1 MQLQKNSNQSR
12 DWPERSPGLVY
23 QRQNDL
29 KVMVQEGSL
38 TGSKPLSF
46 AKMIA
51 DRNVLRKT
59 SAPSCHDGLT
69 SSMTS
74 SRGEASHLFG
84 LHFHLGFW
92 GVHWWLMRNYAV
104 TMRSQASCSRCW
116 WISILPAI
124 FLMSCLFLKSSHNQ
138 RLASEK
144 GAVLWLIW
152 EVVDSW
158 LIEPFW
164 ETEKAE
170 IKVFVKSPSKQLRVS
185 IRVMHAVQKV
195 SMISM
200 TRSWIAVWTILIRPE
215 TEKTPLHV
223 DDGRVWSPSA
233 FSGSGLQMNSFWSPS
248 IFSCRTASCSW
259 HAPSW
264 AWSRQ
269 SEELFDLFKSLL
281 QFWSEP
287 GVIDA
292 CLESGLQRHFR
303 FHITTSHAFEALRNC
318 VSRNSVSQHFY
329 LSMNSLQDNLW
340 NSEKPFNRVITCFL
354 SSVIKDGDDLL
365 MSRFATISIHPL

>member
-1 MQLQKNSNQSR
+1 MTFLWDSWIGETPLPHRNICRFETQLIQLKFQWVHDFSRVLRNKDIPLPHSNNCCLRPGWCSCRKNSNQSQ

-74 SRGEASHLFG
+74 SRGEASQLFG
-84 LHFHLGFW
+84 LHFHLGFR
-92 GVHWWLMRNYAV
+92 GAHWWLMRNYAV

-170 IKVFVKSPSKQLRVS
+170 IEVFVKSPSKQLRVS

-200 TRSWIAVWTILIRPE
+200 TKSWIKVWTILIRPE

-248 IFSCRTASCSW
+248 IFSCRTASRFW

-264 AWSRQ
+264 AWSLQ
-269 SEELFDLFKSLL
+269 SVELFDLFKSLL

-292 CLESGLQRHFR
+292 CLESR
-303 FHITTSHAFEALRNC
+303 
-318 VSRNSVSQHFY
+318 
-329 LSMNSLQDNLW
+329 
-340 NSEKPFNRVITCFL
+340 
-354 SSVIKDGDDLL
+354 
-365 MSRFATISIHPL
+365 

>member
-1 MQLQKNSNQSR
+1 MIE
-12 DWPERSPGLVY
+12 DRS
-23 QRQNDL
+23 
-29 KVMVQEGSL
+29 
-38 TGSKPLSF
+38 
-46 AKMIA
+46 
-51 DRNVLRKT
+51 VLRKT

-69 SSMTS
+69 SSMKS
-74 SRGEASHLFG
+74 SRGEASQLFG

-170 IKVFVKSPSKQLRVS
+170 IEVFVKSPSKQLRVS

-200 TRSWIAVWTILIRPE
+200 TKSWIKVWTILIRPE

-264 AWSRQ
+264 AWSLQ

-292 CLESGLQRHFR
+292 CLESG
-303 FHITTSHAFEALRNC
+303 
-318 VSRNSVSQHFY
+318 
-329 LSMNSLQDNLW
+329 
-340 NSEKPFNRVITCFL
+340 
-354 SSVIKDGDDLL
+354 
-365 MSRFATISIHPL
+365 

>member
-74 SRGEASHLFG
+74 SRGEASQLFG
-84 LHFHLGFW
+84 LHFHLGFR
-92 GVHWWLMRNYAV
+92 GAHWWLMRNYAV

-170 IKVFVKSPSKQLRVS
+170 IEVFVKSPSKQLRVS

-200 TRSWIAVWTILIRPE
+200 TKSWIKVWTILIRPE

-264 AWSRQ
+264 AWSLQ

-292 CLESGLQRHFR
+292 CLESR
-303 FHITTSHAFEALRNC
+303 
-318 VSRNSVSQHFY
+318 
-329 LSMNSLQDNLW
+329 
-340 NSEKPFNRVITCFL
+340 
-354 SSVIKDGDDLL
+354 
-365 MSRFATISIHPL
+365 

>member
-1 MQLQKNSNQSR
+1 MTSLGSFETRISLYPTVTTVAWDPDDAAAEKLQSESR
-12 DWPERSPGLVY
+12 LTWRSPRLVN

-29 KVMVQEGSL
+29 RVMVQEGSL

-69 SSMTS
+69 SSMKS
-74 SRGEASHLFG
+74 SRGEASQLFG

-170 IKVFVKSPSKQLRVS
+170 IEVFVKSPSKQLES
-185 IRVMHAVQKV
+185 
-195 SMISM
+195 
-200 TRSWIAVWTILIRPE
+200 
-215 TEKTPLHV
+215 
-223 DDGRVWSPSA
+223 
-233 FSGSGLQMNSFWSPS
+233 
-248 IFSCRTASCSW
+248 
-259 HAPSW
+259 
-264 AWSRQ
+264 Q
-269 SEELFDLFKSLL
+269 SESCMQFKRLAW
-281 QFWSEP
+281 FPWPNP
-287 GVIDA
+287 GSK
-292 CLESGLQRHFR
+292 SGQSWLGQRR
-303 FHITTSHAFEALRNC
+303 RKP
-318 VSRNSVSQHFY
+318 R
-329 LSMNSLQDNLW
+329 SM
-340 NSEKPFNRVITCFL
+340 
-354 SSVIKDGDDLL
+354 
-365 MSRFATISIHPL
+365 

>member
-1 MQLQKNSNQSR
+1 MIFVFVFWSQLKRQKNLEDVEVLVGYMTFLWDSWIGETPLPHRNICRFETQLIQLKFQWVHDFSRVLRNKDIPLPHSNNCCLR
-12 DWPERSPGLVY
+12 PGWCSCRKTPIRVET
-23 QRQNDL
+23 DL
-29 KVMVQEGSL
+29 KDPRDLLIKGRMTWRLWSRKAQWQVHN
-38 TGSKPLSF
+38 LSAF

-74 SRGEASHLFG
+74 SRGEASQLFG
-84 LHFHLGFW
+84 LHFHLGFR
-92 GVHWWLMRNYAV
+92 GAHWWLMRNYAV

-170 IKVFVKSPSKQLRVS
+170 IEVFVKSPSKQLES
-185 IRVMHAVQKV
+185 
-195 SMISM
+195 
-200 TRSWIAVWTILIRPE
+200 
-215 TEKTPLHV
+215 
-223 DDGRVWSPSA
+223 
-233 FSGSGLQMNSFWSPS
+233 
-248 IFSCRTASCSW
+248 
-259 HAPSW
+259 
-264 AWSRQ
+264 Q
-269 SEELFDLFKSLL
+269 SESCMQFKRLAW
-281 QFWSEP
+281 FPWPNP
-287 GVIDA
+287 GSK
-292 CLESGLQRHFR
+292 SGQSWLGQRR
-303 FHITTSHAFEALRNC
+303 RKP
-318 VSRNSVSQHFY
+318 R
-329 LSMNSLQDNLW
+329 SM
-340 NSEKPFNRVITCFL
+340 
-354 SSVIKDGDDLL
+354 
-365 MSRFATISIHPL
+365 